1 MTHHSFCW
9 IKSSILNQPPY
20 HLPRLTERASFLVFA
35 HGQGARENSCRRS
48 FCSLMRTK
56 PLRVRFLRLAPHFPL
71 NGSFVGREHL
81 LAPALD
87 VEWIQHKAEE
97 CAKIRI
103 QQLIWASANVHKAA
117 GNDGA
122 SLKDIEKLLALP
134 EEVTWAD
141 RAREEIRN
149 ARPPVNQAESGT
161 PEEPRGSSYTVRW
174 LCHCALAF
182 PGLFLSDLYAAWA
195 LGISLSEFRAIA
207 DCRAETEWLSAL
219 SDTEYLGPL
228 DEFLGRRWWRA
239 GIDHLV
245 YMLDSASTKQRPR
258 REVFSAFVPGVTI
271 KEIRP
276 PSSHVVT

>member
-81 LAPALD
+81 LATALD

-149 ARPPVNQAESGT
+149 ARPPVIRLNRVHRKSPAGRHTLFAGCATAPWRFLGFFFQICTRLGRWAFPFQNSERSQIA
-161 PEEPRGSSYTVRW
+161 EPRPSG
-174 LCHCALAF
+174 F
-182 PGLFLSDLYAAWA
+182 PLYPTQN
-195 LGISLSEFRAIA
+195 I
-207 DCRAETEWLSAL
+207 
-219 SDTEYLGPL
+219 
-228 DEFLGRRWWRA
+228 LGR
-239 GIDHLV
+239 
-245 YMLDSASTKQRPR
+245 STN
-258 REVFSAFVPGVTI
+258 S
-271 KEIRP
+271 
-276 PSSHVVT
+276 